1 MDMLLMRI
9 SGLFWLLLYSF
20 VAVLVSGECQSHQQ
34 ELLLGL
40 GKTLNSSLS
49 AKMRNWNQSTDCC
62 YWGGIN
68 CDQSGRVIILDLS
81 NQLISGTIDN
91 SSSLFNLQHLQHLNL
106 AYNTLSFSF
115 PCGFDKLSNLRYL
128 NLSNAGFTGQV
139 PAEISRLTNLIT
151 LDLSV
156 NLFLSDG
163 RQLEKPNLKML
174 VENLTRLR
182 SLHLDGVKISARG
195 NEWCK
200 WLSSLTNLEE
210 LSMSNCNLSGPIE
223 DSLQKLKN
231 LSIIHLDR
239 NNLSA
244 VVPAFLAH
252 LPNLTSLRLSSCG
265 LHGQFPREILQVRML
280 QTVDVLDNKKLQG
293 SLPEFHHNGSL
304 QNLVLSGTNFSG
316 SLPQS
321 IDKLVNLT
329 RLDLSSCN
337 FSGAIPSSVSNL
349 QQLVYLDLSFNN
361 FTGQIPC
368 FDLSKNLARVD
379 LSHNKL
385 SGKIESF
392 KWEDL
397 PNLTHI
403 DLGHNSLNGNIPSS
417 LVVLPS
423 LKRVL
428 LSNNQFDGEVTGV
441 PKVRESLLDTLDLSC
456 NQLQGPI
463 PAYVFE
469 LSRLSVL
476 VLSSNNFNGTIR
488 PRDIRK
494 LVNLT
499 YLDLSHN
506 NLSVIATES
515 YSVLSSFPKIT
526 TLKLASCKLN
536 VFPDLKNQS
545 RLTHLDLSQ
554 NQISGEVPNWI
565 WSVSDD
571 LLHLNFSFNQLE
583 GLQKPYQIVPNL
595 SVLDLR
601 FNRLTGH
608 IPTLP
613 LSASYLDFSSNNF
626 TSSLPSNI
634 GNYLSYTIFF
644 SVSSNGLTGDIPK
657 SICEAVNLRV
667 LDLSNNSLSGAIPK
681 CLIGQMDL
689 LGVLN
694 LRGNNLS
701 GQIPNAFS
709 RKCSIETLDVNGN
722 ELTGKIP
729 ISLGRCR
736 KLEVLNLGNNH
747 INDTYPCHLKSITN
761 LRILVLRSNKFHGGI
776 GCPADKRPWPKLQIV
791 DFAHN
796 SFNGKLPNKFVARWK
811 AMEVYDDEAQL
822 NVKHLRFEVLR
833 LARIYYLDGITVTNK
848 GLQMELVKILT
859 IFTSIDLSCNNLEG
873 PIPDVIGKLK
883 ALYFLNLS
891 HNALSGKIPPS
902 LGNLQQLESLD
913 LSCNNLSDSIPQQLL
928 KLTFLAVLNLSH
940 NQLEGRIPDGK
951 QFATFT
957 NDSYEGNKGLCG
969 NPLTK
974 QCNDANHSQ
983 DLSPRASKK
992 TQNDEFDW
1000 QIIVIGVGFGVG
1012 AAVFV
1017 VPLMFW
1023 KRASQWVDD
1032 NVDKFLA
1039 ENLPKMG
1046 LVYARPCY
1054 DNVDTDGNIEHDKKR
1069 YDDDDDDDEE
1079 SDESTGEFRGRYCVY
1094 CSKLDETR
1102 KKTIHNLGCICH
1114 DSPPSLSPS
1123 SSTSSSF
1130 SP

>member
-1 MDMLLMRI
+1 MRI
-9 SGLFWLLLYSF
+9 SLLSWLFFYSYIATIF
-20 VAVLVSGECQSHQQ
+20 IITAVLVSGKCQSHQQ
-34 ELLLGL
+34 ELLFGL

-49 AKMRNWNQSTDCC
+49 AKLRNWNQSTDCC
-62 YWGGIN
+62 SWGGIT

-91 SSSLFNLQHLQHLNL
+91 SSSLFNLQHLQQLNL

-115 PCGFDKLSNLRYL
+115 PCGFDKLSNLSYL

-156 NLFLSDG
+156 NLFLRDG
-163 RQLEKPNLKML
+163 RPLKLEKPNLKML

-210 LSMSNCNLSGPIE
+210 LSM
-223 DSLQKLKN
+223 
-231 LSIIHLDR
+231 

-252 LPNLTSLRLSSCG
+252 LPNLTSLRLK
-265 LHGQFPREILQVRML
+265 ILQVRML
-280 QTVDVLDNKKLQG
+280 QSLDVLDNEKLQG
-293 SLPEFHHNGSL
+293 SLTKFHHNGSL

-349 QQLVYLDLSFNN
+349 QQLVYLDLSLNN

-368 FDLSKNLARVD
+368 FDLSKNLAHVD
-379 LSHNKL
+379 LSYNKL

-403 DLGHNSLNGNIPSS
+403 DL
-417 LVVLPS
+417 
-423 LKRVL
+423 RVL

-441 PKVRESLLDTLDLSC
+441 PKVRESLLDTLDLSY

-476 VLSSNNFNGTIR
+476 VLSSNNFNGTIL

-494 LVNLT
+494 LVHLT

-515 YSVLSSFPKIT
+515 YS
-526 TLKLASCKLN
+526 LASCKLN

-565 WSVSDD
+565 WS
-571 LLHLNFSFNQLE
+571 LE
-583 GLQKPYQIVPNL
+583 GLQKPYQVVANL
-595 SVLDLR
+595 SVIDLR

-644 SVSSNGLTGDIPK
+644 SVSSNGLTGAIPK
-657 SICEAVNLRV
+657 SICEAVNLLV
-667 LDLSNNSLSGAIPK
+667 LDLSNNSLSGSIPK

-709 RKCSIETLDVNGN
+709 GKCSIETLDVNGN

-729 ISLGRCR
+729 TSLGRCR

-747 INDTYPCHLKSITN
+747 INDTYPCHLKNITS
-761 LRILVLRSNKFHGGI
+761 LRILVLRSNRFHGGI

-791 DFAHN
+791 DVAHN

-822 NVKHLRFEVLR
+822 NVKHLRFEVTGS
-833 LARIYYLDGITVTNK
+833 RIYYLYGITVTNK

-859 IFTSIDLSCNNLEG
+859 IFTSIDLACNNLEG
-873 PIPDVIGKLK
+873 PIPEVIGEFK
-883 ALYFLNLS
+883 ALHVLNLS

-902 LGNLQQLESLD
+902 LGNLQHLESLD
-913 LSCNNLSDSIPQQLL
+913 LSSNNLSGSIPQQLL

-940 NQLEGRIPDGK
+940 NQLEGRIPAGK

-957 NDSYEGNKGLCG
+957 NDSYEGNRGLRG
-969 NPLTK
+969 NPLTQ
-974 QCNDANHSQ
+974 QCKDAIPSHGQ
-983 DLSPRASKK
+983 DSNPRTGKHINWNLVSV
-992 TQNDEFDW
+992 E
-1000 QIIVIGVGFGVG
+1000 IGVFCGWRIWYF
-1012 AAVFV
+1012 
-1017 VPLMFW
+1017 
-1023 KRASQWVDD
+1023 KRIDRLLFKFFPKLDHRNRNHRTISQW
-1032 NVDKFLA
+1032 
-1039 ENLPKMG
+1039 
-1046 LVYARPCY
+1046 
-1054 DNVDTDGNIEHDKKR
+1054 IQ
-1069 YDDDDDDDEE
+1069 
-1079 SDESTGEFRGRYCVY
+1079 GRR
-1094 CSKLDETR
+1094 L
-1102 KKTIHNLGCICH
+1102 
-1114 DSPPSLSPS
+1114 
-1123 SSTSSSF
+1123 
-1130 SP
+1130 

>member
-1 MDMLLMRI
+1 MRI
-9 SGLFWLLLYSF
+9 SLLSWLFFYSYIATIF
-20 VAVLVSGECQSHQQ
+20 IITAVLVSGECQSHQQ

-62 YWGGIN
+62 SWGGIT

-91 SSSLFNLQHLQHLNL
+91 SSSLFNLQHLQQLNL

-115 PCGFDKLSNLRYL
+115 PCGFDKLSNLSYL

-151 LDLSV
+151 LNLSV
-156 NLFLSDG
+156 NLFLRDG
-163 RQLEKPNLKML
+163 RPLKLETPNLKML

-280 QTVDVLDNKKLQG
+280 QSLDVLDNEKLQG

-329 RLDLSSCN
+329 ILDLSFCN

-368 FDLSKNLARVD
+368 FDLFKNLARVD
-379 LSHNKL
+379 LSYNKL

-397 PNLTHI
+397 PNLTRI
-403 DLGHNSLNGNIPSS
+403 DL
-417 LVVLPS
+417 
-423 LKRVL
+423 RVL
-428 LSNNQFDGEVTGV
+428 LSNNQFDGEVTGA
-441 PKVRESLLDTLDLSC
+441 PKVRESLLDILDLSC

-526 TLKLASCKLN
+526 TLNLASCKLN

-571 LLHLNFSFNQLE
+571 LVHLNFSFNQLE

-626 TSSLPSNI
+626 TSLPSNI
-634 GNYLSYTIFF
+634 GNYLYYTIFF
-644 SVSSNGLTGDIPK
+644 SVSSNGLTGAIPK

-747 INDTYPCHLKSITN
+747 INDTYPCHLKNITS

-776 GCPADKRPWPKLQIV
+776 GCPADKRPWPKLQIM

-833 LARIYYLDGITVTNK
+833 FSRIYYLDGITVTNK

-873 PIPDVIGKLK
+873 PIPDVIGKFI

-913 LSCNNLSDSIPQQLL
+913 LSSNNLSGSIPQQLL
-928 KLTFLAVLNLSH
+928 KLTFLAVLNLSY
-940 NQLEGRIPDGK
+940 NQLEGCIPAGK

-957 NDSYEGNKGLCG
+957 NDSYEGNRGLYG
-969 NPLTK
+969 NPLTQ
-974 QCNDANHSQ
+974 QCKDAIPNHGQ
-983 DLSPRASKK
+983 DSNPRTGNHINWNLISV
-992 TQNDEFDW
+992 E
-1000 QIIVIGVGFGVG
+1000 IGVFFGLG
-1012 AAVFV
+1012 V
-1017 VPLMFW
+1017 VILPLTFW
-1023 KRASQWVDD
+1023 KGWRIWYFKRIDRLLFKFFPKLDRRNRNHRTISQW
-1032 NVDKFLA
+1032 
-1039 ENLPKMG
+1039 
-1046 LVYARPCY
+1046 
-1054 DNVDTDGNIEHDKKR
+1054 IQ
-1069 YDDDDDDDEE
+1069 
-1079 SDESTGEFRGRYCVY
+1079 GRR
-1094 CSKLDETR
+1094 L
-1102 KKTIHNLGCICH
+1102 
-1114 DSPPSLSPS
+1114 
-1123 SSTSSSF
+1123 
-1130 SP
+1130 

>member
-9 SGLFWLLLYSF
+9 SVLFWLLLYSF
-20 VAVLVSGECQSHQQ
+20 VAVLVSGECQSHQH

-49 AKMRNWNQSTDCC
+49 AKMRNWDQSTDCC
-62 YWGGIN
+62 SWGGIS
-68 CDQSGRVIILDLS
+68 CDEGGRVIKLDLS
-81 NQLISGTIDN
+81 NQLISGTVDN
-91 SSSLFNLQHLQHLNL
+91 SSTLFNLQHLRQLNL

-115 PCGFDKLSNLRYL
+115 PCGFDKFSNLIYL

-156 NLFLSDG
+156 NSLLTL
-163 RQLEKPNLKML
+163 RPLKLEKPNLKML
-174 VENLTRLR
+174 VENLTTLR
-182 SLHLDGVKISARG
+182 SLHLDGVKISASG

-200 WLSSLTNLEE
+200 GLSSLANLEV
-210 LSMSNCNLSGPIE
+210 LSMSNCNISGPIE
-223 DSLQKLKN
+223 DSLGKLKN
-231 LSIIHLDR
+231 LSIIHLDK

-244 VVPAFLAH
+244 MVPAFLAQ
-252 LPNLTSLRLSSCG
+252 LPNLTSLKLSSCS

-280 QTVDVLDNKKLQG
+280 QSLEVLDNKKLNG

-316 SLPQS
+316 TLPQS
-321 IDKLVNLT
+321 IGKLVNLT

-337 FSGAIPSSVSNL
+337 FSEAIPSSLSNL
-349 QQLVYLDLSFNN
+349 QQLVYLDLKFNN
-361 FTGQIPC
+361 FTGQIPR
-368 FDLSKNLARVD
+368 FDLSKNLAYVD
-379 LSHNKL
+379 LSYNKL

-397 PNLTHI
+397 QNLTHI
-403 DLGHNSLNGNIPSS
+403 DLSHNSLNGSIPSS
-417 LVVLPS
+417 LVALPS

-428 LSNNQFDGEVTGV
+428 LSNNQFDGEVTGA
-441 PKVRESLLDTLDLSC
+441 PKVRESLLDTLDLSY

-499 YLDLSHN
+499 YLDLSYN
-506 NLSVIATES
+506 NLSVIATEN
-515 YSVLSSFPKIT
+515 YSFLSSFPKIT

-545 RLTHLDLSQ
+545 RLTYLDLSQ

-571 LLHLNFSFNQLE
+571 LLHLNLSFNQLE

-595 SVLDLR
+595 SVIDLR

-608 IPTLP
+608 IPALP
-613 LSASYLDFSSNNF
+613 LSATYLDFSSNNF

-634 GNYLSYTIFF
+634 GDYLSYTIFF
-644 SVSSNGLTGDIPK
+644 SVSSNGLTGAIPK

-747 INDTYPCHLKSITN
+747 INDTYPCHLKNITS
-761 LRILVLRSNKFHGGI
+761 LRILVLRSNRFHGGI

-791 DFAHN
+791 DFGHN

-833 LARIYYLDGITVTNK
+833 FTGIYYLDGITVTNK

-873 PIPDVIGKLK
+873 PIPDVIGKFK
-883 ALYFLNLS
+883 ALYALNLS
-891 HNALSGKIPPS
+891 HNALTGKIPPS
-902 LGNLQQLESLD
+902 LGKMQQLESLD
-913 LSCNNLSDSIPQQLL
+913 LSSNNLSYSIPQQLL
-928 KLTFLAVLNLSH
+928 KLTFLAVLNLSY
-940 NQLEGRIPDGK
+940 NQLEGLIPDGK

-983 DLSPRASKK
+983 DLRPRASKK

-1000 QIIVIGVGFGVG
+1000 QFIFIGVGFGVG

-1017 VPLMFW
+1017 VSLMFW

-1046 LVYARPCY
+1046 LVYTRPCY
-1054 DNVDTDGNIEHDKKR
+1054 DNVDTDGNLEHDKKQ
-1069 YDDDDDDDEE
+1069 YDDDDDEE
-1079 SDESTGEFRGRYCVY
+1079 GDESTEEFRGRYCVY

>member
-1 MDMLLMRI
+1 MSISLL
-9 SGLFWLLLYSF
+9 SWLFFYSYIATF
-20 VAVLVSGECQSHQQ
+20 FIITAVLVSGQCQSHQQ
-34 ELLLGL
+34 DMLLGL
-40 GKTLNSSLS
+40 RKSLSSSLS
-49 AKMRNWNQSTDCC
+49 AKMVKWDQSKDCC
-62 YWGGIN
+62 SWDGIT

-91 SSSLFNLQHLQHLNL
+91 SSSLFNLQHLRHLNL
-106 AYNTLSFSF
+106 AFNTLNFSF
-115 PCGFDKLSNLRYL
+115 PCRFDKFSNLSYL
-128 NLSNAGFTGQV
+128 NLSNAGFTGKV
-139 PAEISRLTNLIT
+139 PAEISRLIT
-151 LDLSV
+151 LNLSV
-156 NLFLSDG
+156 NLFLRDG
-163 RQLEKPNLKML
+163 RPLKLEKPNLNML

-210 LSMSNCNLSGPIE
+210 LSMSNCNLSGPLE

-252 LPNLTSLRLSSCG
+252 LPNLTSLRLISCG

-280 QTVDVLDNKKLQG
+280 QSLDVLDNEKLQG

-304 QNLVLSGTNFSG
+304 QNLVLSGTKFSG

-329 RLDLSSCN
+329 RLDLSHCN

-368 FDLSKNLARVD
+368 FDLSKILAHVY
-379 LSHNKL
+379 LSYNKL

-403 DLGHNSLNGNIPSS
+403 DLIHNSLNGNIPSS
-417 LVVLPS
+417 LVSLPS
-423 LKRVL
+423 LKKIW

-441 PKVRESLLDTLDLSC
+441 PKVRESLFDTLDLSY

-463 PAYVFE
+463 PVYVFE
-469 LSRLSVL
+469 LRRLSVL
-476 VLSSNNFNGTIR
+476 VLSSNNFSGTIR
-488 PRDIRK
+488 PGDDIRK
-494 LVNLT
+494 LVNLI

-506 NLSVIATES
+506 NLSVIATGS
-515 YSVLSSFPKIT
+515 YSVLSSFPKII

-545 RLTHLDLSQ
+545 RLAYLDLSQ

-571 LLHLNFSFNQLE
+571 LLHLNLSFNQLE

-595 SVLDLR
+595 SVIDLR

-613 LSASYLDFSSNNF
+613 LSATYLDFSSNNF

-634 GNYLSYTIFF
+634 DDYLSYTIFF
-644 SVSSNGLTGDIPK
+644 SVSSNGLTGAIPK

-667 LDLSNNSLSGAIPK
+667 LDLSNNSLS
-681 CLIGQMDL
+681 
-689 LGVLN
+689 GVLN

-747 INDTYPCHLKSITN
+747 INDTYPCHLKNITS
-761 LRILVLRSNKFHGGI
+761 LRILVL
-776 GCPADKRPWPKLQIV
+776 RPWPKLQIV
-791 DFAHN
+791 DLVHN

-811 AMEVYDDEAQL
+811 AMEAYDDEAQL
-822 NVKHLRFEVLR
+822 NVKHLQFEVLR
-833 LARIYYLDGITVTNK
+833 FAGIYYPDGITVTNK

-859 IFTSIDLSCNNLEG
+859 IFTSIDLSCNKLEG
-873 PIPDVIGKLK
+873 PIPDVIGKFK
-883 ALYFLNLS
+883 ALHVLNLS
-891 HNALSGKIPPS
+891 HNALSGKIPLS
-902 LGNLQQLESLD
+902 LGKMQQMESMD
-913 LSCNNLSDSIPQQLL
+913 LSSNNMSSSIPQQLL

-940 NQLEGRIPDGK
+940 NQLEGPIPAGK

-957 NDSYEGNKGLCG
+957 NESYEGNNGLCG

-974 QCNDANHSQ
+974 QCKDATPNHGQ
-983 DLSPRASKK
+983 DSNPRTGNHINWNLISV
-992 TQNDEFDW
+992 EIGFVFGLGV
-1000 QIIVIGVGFGVG
+1000 VIL
-1012 AAVFV
+1012 
-1017 VPLMFW
+1017 PLMFW
-1023 KRASQWVDD
+1023 KGWRIWYFKRIDRLLF
-1032 NVDKFLA
+1032 KFF
-1039 ENLPKMG
+1039 P
-1046 LVYARPCY
+1046 
-1054 DNVDTDGNIEHDKKR
+1054 
-1069 YDDDDDDDEE
+1069 
-1079 SDESTGEFRGRYCVY
+1079 
-1094 CSKLDETR
+1094 KLDHR
-1102 KKTIHNLGCICH
+1102 NRNHRTIAQWIQGRRL
-1114 DSPPSLSPS
+1114 
-1123 SSTSSSF
+1123 
-1130 SP
+1130 

>member
-1 MDMLLMRI
+1 MRI

-91 SSSLFNLQHLQHLNL
+91 SSSLFNLQHLQQLNL

-115 PCGFDKLSNLRYL
+115 PCGFDKLSNLSYL

-156 NLFLSDG
+156 NLFLRDG
-163 RQLEKPNLKML
+163 RPLKLEKPNLKML

-223 DSLQKLKN
+223 DSLRKLKN

-280 QTVDVLDNKKLQG
+280 QSLDVLDNEKLQG

-349 QQLVYLDLSFNN
+349 QQLVYLDLSSNN

-368 FDLSKNLARVD
+368 FDLSKNLAHVD
-379 LSHNKL
+379 LSYNKL

-403 DLGHNSLNGNIPSS
+403 DLRHNSLNGNIPSS
-417 LVVLPS
+417 LLALPS
-423 LKRVL
+423 PKRVL

-441 PKVRESLLDTLDLSC
+441 PKVRESLLDTLDLSY

-476 VLSSNNFNGTIR
+476 VLSSNNFNGTIW

-545 RLTHLDLSQ
+545 RLTYLDLSQ

-613 LSASYLDFSSNNF
+613 LSASYLDFSGNNF

-634 GNYLSYTIFF
+634 GNNLSYTIFF
-644 SVSSNGLTGDIPK
+644 SVSSNGLTGAIPK

-747 INDTYPCHLKSITN
+747 INDTYPCHLKNITS

-822 NVKHLRFEVLR
+822 NVKHLRFEALR
-833 LARIYYLDGITVTNK
+833 WTGIYCLDGITVTNK

-859 IFTSIDLSCNNLEG
+859 IFTSIDLACNNLEG
-873 PIPDVIGKLK
+873 PIPEVIGKFN
-883 ALYFLNLS
+883 ALYVLNLS

-913 LSCNNLSDSIPQQLL
+913 LSSNNLSDSIPQQLL

-940 NQLEGRIPDGK
+940 NQLEGRIPVGK

-974 QCNDANHSQ
+974 QCNHANHSQ
-983 DLSPRASKK
+983 DLRPRASKK

-1000 QIIVIGVGFGVG
+1000 QFIFIGVGFGVG

-1017 VPLMFW
+1017 VPLMLW

-1046 LVYARPCY
+1046 LVYTRPCY

-1069 YDDDDDDDEE
+1069 YDDDDDNEE

>member
-1 MDMLLMRI
+1 
-9 SGLFWLLLYSF
+9 
-20 VAVLVSGECQSHQQ
+20 
-34 ELLLGL
+34 
-40 GKTLNSSLS
+40 
-49 AKMRNWNQSTDCC
+49 
-62 YWGGIN
+62 
-68 CDQSGRVIILDLS
+68 
-81 NQLISGTIDN
+81 
-91 SSSLFNLQHLQHLNL
+91 
-106 AYNTLSFSF
+106 
-115 PCGFDKLSNLRYL
+115 
-128 NLSNAGFTGQV
+128 
-139 PAEISRLTNLIT
+139 
-151 LDLSV
+151 
-156 NLFLSDG
+156 
-163 RQLEKPNLKML
+163 
-174 VENLTRLR
+174 
-182 SLHLDGVKISARG
+182 
-195 NEWCK
+195 
-200 WLSSLTNLEE
+200 
-210 LSMSNCNLSGPIE
+210 MSNCNLSGPIE
-223 DSLQKLKN
+223 DSLRKLKN

-280 QTVDVLDNKKLQG
+280 QSLDVLDNEKLQG

-349 QQLVYLDLSFNN
+349 QQLVYLDLSSNN

-368 FDLSKNLARVD
+368 FDLSKNLAHVD
-379 LSHNKL
+379 LSYNKL

-403 DLGHNSLNGNIPSS
+403 DLRHNSLNGNIPSS
-417 LVVLPS
+417 LLALPS
-423 LKRVL
+423 PKRVL

-441 PKVRESLLDTLDLSC
+441 PKVRESLLDTLDLSY

-476 VLSSNNFNGTIR
+476 VLSSNNFNGTIW

-545 RLTHLDLSQ
+545 RLTYLDLSQ

-571 LLHLNFSFNQLE
+571 LRHLNFSFNQLE

-613 LSASYLDFSSNNF
+613 LSASYLDFSGNNF

-634 GNYLSYTIFF
+634 GNNLSYTIFF
-644 SVSSNGLTGDIPK
+644 SVSSNGLTGAIPK

-694 LRGNNLS
+694 LRGNNLN

-722 ELTGKIP
+722 ELTG
-729 ISLGRCR
+729 
-736 KLEVLNLGNNH
+736 
-747 INDTYPCHLKSITN
+747 
-761 LRILVLRSNKFHGGI
+761 
-776 GCPADKRPWPKLQIV
+776 
-791 DFAHN
+791 
-796 SFNGKLPNKFVARWK
+796 
-811 AMEVYDDEAQL
+811 
-822 NVKHLRFEVLR
+822 
-833 LARIYYLDGITVTNK
+833 
-848 GLQMELVKILT
+848 
-859 IFTSIDLSCNNLEG
+859 
-873 PIPDVIGKLK
+873 
-883 ALYFLNLS
+883 
-891 HNALSGKIPPS
+891 
-902 LGNLQQLESLD
+902 
-913 LSCNNLSDSIPQQLL
+913 
-928 KLTFLAVLNLSH
+928 
-940 NQLEGRIPDGK
+940 
-951 QFATFT
+951 
-957 NDSYEGNKGLCG
+957 
-969 NPLTK
+969 
-974 QCNDANHSQ
+974 
-983 DLSPRASKK
+983 
-992 TQNDEFDW
+992 EF
-1000 QIIVIGVGFGVG
+1000 G
-1012 AAVFV
+1012 
-1017 VPLMFW
+1017 
-1023 KRASQWVDD
+1023 
-1032 NVDKFLA
+1032 
-1039 ENLPKMG
+1039 
-1046 LVYARPCY
+1046 
-1054 DNVDTDGNIEHDKKR
+1054 
-1069 YDDDDDDDEE
+1069 
-1079 SDESTGEFRGRYCVY
+1079 GRYCVY